1 MASVRSTHPR
11 LRGLRLLAAVAAAAL
26 AAGSVHAE
34 IVNISTAAG
43 ANPVSIDL
51 GGGLTG
57 VGATL
62 DLAAG
67 TYTVT
72 PVDTTVAGASFEA
85 ALRFGAV
92 SMPSQGWEWDYF
104 YTIGSLPAVQV
115 SPGTEIGGLGN
126 SSYRDTAAAAF
137 LTAPAA
143 VSFTLASDTLVTFYW
158 VDDNFGDNSGGISL
172 DVTAAVPEPSSL
184 ALMFAGL
191 GALGALA
198 RRRRG

>member
-1 MASVRSTHPR
+1 MKSIAIA
-11 LRGLRLLAAVAAAAL
+11 AAVAATLVLGTANAT
-26 AAGSVHAE
+26 V
-34 IVNISTAAG
+34 VNISTSAG
-43 ANPVSIDL
+43 VDPVSIDL

-72 PVDTTVAGASFEA
+72 PVDASFAGATFDA
-85 ALRFGAV
+85 ALRFSGV

-104 YTIGSLPAVQV
+104 YVLGNLPAVQV

-126 SSYRDTAAAAF
+126 PSYRDTAAEAF
-137 LTAPAA
+137 LTAPAP
-143 VSFTLASDTLVTFYW
+143 VSFTLAADTLVTFYW

-172 DVTAAVPEPSSL
+172 DVTAAAVPEPGSL
-184 ALMFAGL
+184 ALMLAGL
-191 GALGALA
+191 GAVGALA
-198 RRRRG
+198 RRRRA